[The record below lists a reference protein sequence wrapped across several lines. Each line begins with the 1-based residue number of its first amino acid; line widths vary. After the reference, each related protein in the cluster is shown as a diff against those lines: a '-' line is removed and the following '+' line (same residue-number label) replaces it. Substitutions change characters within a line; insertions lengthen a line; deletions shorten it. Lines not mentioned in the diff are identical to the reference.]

1 VLSPETEPHAPF
13 APTLRSPRRLFYINR
28 DTAEAGRC
36 PDCGILVS
44 LELPRFAEPPVRL
57 EVVLRHEEMPSGTRH
72 VGELQSFSP
81 TGRPL
86 LATRLT
92 GRDMAD

>member
-1 VLSPETEPHAPF
+1 LAHQVDGCDVYESTAPE
-13 APTLRSPRRLFYINR
+13 S
-28 DTAEAGRC
+28 GRC
-36 PDCGILVS
+36 PDCGIPVR

-72 VGELQSFSP
+72 VGELQSFSL
-81 TGRPL
+81 TGRVL

-92 GRDMAD
+92 GWTAPES